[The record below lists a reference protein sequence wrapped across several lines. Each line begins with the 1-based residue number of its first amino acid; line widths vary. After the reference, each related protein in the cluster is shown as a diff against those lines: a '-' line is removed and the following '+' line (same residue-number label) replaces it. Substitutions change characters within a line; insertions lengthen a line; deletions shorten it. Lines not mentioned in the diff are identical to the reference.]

1 MKQFETEL
9 DQIKEILRSSTHGM
23 SITEIARTLRKN
35 QHSVGRYLD
44 ILLVS
49 GYVEMRMYGKAKVYS
64 LSSRIPLNTLMGGLH
79 DLILVL
85 DRDNRIVRINDQF
98 LQLVKK
104 ARKDIEGKNISF
116 IPLHEPITEI
126 LFTGIRSSLESG
138 IVDREIV
145 MMKECGAIYRQKII
159 PTVFEDGEGGTI
171 VILENITE
179 RKSAENAL
187 RANEEQF
194 RLMADNIQDG
204 IAIYRNKRLAYMNQ
218 RAEEILGYSREE
230 FLLLSPRDIAAPDDR
245 DRIEQAVNQYSASNN
260 LPSEIPLWIVRK
272 DGARRFVSCR
282 ITSLQQ
288 EDERF
293 LYIVITD
300 MTGWKYAQDALEN
313 QLVFIQ
319 HMIDTFPNPLFYLD
333 TRGHYLG
340 CNSAFAR
347 ITGKNLENIAGKTNH
362 EIGGSW
368 EADLLDKYNPEL
380 FKQPGIRNY
389 SGVYHHPDGNISR
402 IIVQKSTITTI
413 EGAVAGIIG
422 IIFSSEDLKIGGGG
436 TEILNTDN

>member
-1 MKQFETEL
+1 MKQFQAEL
-9 DQIKEILRSSTHGM
+9 DHIKEILRSSSHGM
-23 SITEIARTLRKN
+23 SITEIARRLNKN

-98 LQLVKK
+98 LQLLKK
-104 ARKDIEGKNISF
+104 ARKDIEGKNITF
-116 IPLHEPITEI
+116 IPLREPIIEI
-126 LFTGIRSSLESG
+126 IFTCIRSSLESG

-145 MMKECGAIYRQKII
+145 MKKECGEIYRQKII
-159 PTVFEDGEGGTI
+159 PTVFEDGESGTI
-171 VILENITE
+171 VLLENITE

-204 IAIYRNKRLAYMNQ
+204 IAIYRNKKLTYMNQ
-218 RAEEILGYSREE
+218 RVEEILGYTREE
-230 FLLLSPRDIAAPDDR
+230 FLHLSPLDIAAPDDR
-245 DRIEQAVNQYSASNN
+245 DRIEQAINQYSVSNS

-293 LYIVITD
+293 QYIVITD
-300 MTGWKYAQDALEN
+300 MTEWKYAQDALEN
-313 QLVFIQ
+313 QLVFLQ

-333 TRGHYLG
+333 TKGHYLG

-347 ITGKNLENIAGKTNH
+347 MTGKNIENIAGKTNQ

-368 EADLLDKYNPEL
+368 EADLLDRYNPDL
-380 FKQPGIRNY
+380 FEHPGIRNY
-389 SGVYHHPDGNISR
+389 TGIFHHLEGNVSKIT
-402 IIVQKSTITTI
+402 IQKSTMTTV

-422 IIFSSEDLKIGGGG
+422 LILSSEDLK
-436 TEILNTDN
+436 N